1 MSAAKDSV
9 SSGKW
14 ATFLL
19 AGEMFAIR
27 VEDVREVLMDQPLAP
42 VPCAPAHIVGL
53 LNLRGQII
61 SAIDLRRRL
70 GFPPRDA
77 GLAPKLLVLSS
88 RETPISVVV
97 DEIGDVLELPQ
108 ANWRPPPDTLAPT
121 HRDFVFGICPIEGHM
136 VLGLK
141 VAALS
146 ADDERPAPT
155 LARA

>member
-1 MSAAKDSV
+1 MSAAKDDV

-42 VPCAPAHIVGL
+42 VPLAPAHIVGL

-70 GFPPRDA
+70 GFPARGP
-77 GLAPKLLVLSS
+77 GFSPKLLVLSS
-88 RETPISVVV
+88 REMPISVVV

-108 ANWRPPPDTLAPT
+108 DDWRPPPDTLALA

-141 VAALS
+141 VASLS
-146 ADDERPAPT
+146 ADDERTESKGAH
-155 LARA
+155 A

>member
-1 MSAAKDSV
+1 MSAAKDDV

-42 VPCAPAHIVGL
+42 VPLAPAHIVGL

-70 GFPPRDA
+70 GFPPREP
-77 GLAPKLLVLSS
+77 GQAPKLLVLSS
-88 RETPISVVV
+88 RGTPVSVVV
-97 DEIGDVLELPQ
+97 DEIGDVLTLPQ
-108 ANWRPPPDTLAPT
+108 ADWRPPPDTLAAS
-121 HRDFVFGICPIEGHM
+121 HRDFVSGICPIEGHM
-136 VLGLK
+136 VLGVK
-141 VAALS
+141 VAKLS
-146 ADDERPAPT
+146 ADDERPEPSG
-155 LARA
+155 ARA